1 MGWLIS
7 PSFGALLEEPARA
20 GRHRDFAREALD
32 LLDGRL
38 AVDEGPAHDL
48 TERELDVLRQVAWGA
63 SNADIAS
70 TLFITENT
78 VKTHLASIF
87 RKLSVDRR
95 SAAARV
101 AREQHLL

>member
-1 MGWLIS
+1 M
-7 PSFGALLEEPARA
+7 AA
-20 GRHRDFAREALD
+20 
-32 LLDGRL
+32 
-38 AVDEGPAHDL
+38 DERPAHDL

-78 VKTHLASIF
+78 VKTHLASVF

-101 AREQHLL
+101 ARERHLL